1 MLSLAEAINHH
12 ADSLRA
18 GPEDEH
24 DDYPV
29 PQVRALPVPPRP
41 TTLGATRNRIQAPRK
56 PNPEKNDDDSSAL
69 PHVAS
74 TSTVLASIGTKT
86 NYVGPALL
94 RSRQL
99 GMKRSLSSSGDS
111 REGGGVE
118 TAKKPRSE
126 SSATSAGFRWCYSTH
141 SQFACSLT
149 MGARKKDG
157 AIPRAVQGAVQLR
170 GGVNGRTTGCVKL
183 ESSTRRHYQQ
193 RAEDIVSD
201 RSSNGSSYTTSRR

>member
-1 MLSLAEAINHH
+1 
-12 ADSLRA
+12 LRP

-41 TTLGATRNRIQAPRK
+41 TTLGASRNRIQATRK
-56 PNPEKNDDDSSAL
+56 SNPEKDDDDGSAL
-69 PHVAS
+69 PRVAS

-86 NYVGPALL
+86 SYVGPSLL

-111 REGGGVE
+111 KEGGGTE

-141 SQFACSLT
+141 FLIRVLT
-149 MGARKKDG
+149 MGARKKGG
-157 AIPRAVQGAVQLR
+157 AIPRAVQGTVEL
-170 GGVNGRTTGCVKL
+170 GGDVDGKTTDCL
-183 ESSTRRHYQQ
+183 ELGSCTRRHYQR
-193 RAEDIVSD
+193 RAEDIISD
-201 RSSNGSSYTTSRR
+201 RSSNGCSYTVSRR